1 MTPLYL
7 AISILAFHTGS
18 LSRTGSSETP
28 AHGVQV
34 QLYYIELSF
43 TYVRIPL
50 NRPWVLALPSLFIDF
65 QSLGKYERKVG
76 YKAKFA
82 TPPVPFK
89 GKTLVALVLEGEV
102 RGSNMLGER
111 FQEEASQGP
120 RVRMS
125 L

>member
-18 LSRTGSSETP
+18 LSRTGSGETP

-34 QLYYIELSF
+34 QLYHIELSF

-50 NRPWVLALPSLFIDF
+50 NRPWVLALPSLDF

-82 TPPVPFK
+82 TPQSPLKEKLSWP
-89 GKTLVALVLEGEV
+89 
-102 RGSNMLGER
+102 
-111 FQEEASQGP
+111 
-120 RVRMS
+120 
-125 L
+125 